1 MLGLKR
7 KCWVSRGN
15 VGSPEKMLGLQKI
28 HMSVFD
34 EKLEVSNENLGVLEK
49 NFGNSNENLGVS
61 EGKL

>member
-1 MLGLKR
+1 
-7 KCWVSRGN
+7 
-15 VGSPEKMLGLQKI
+15 MLGLQKI